1 MKVYL
6 FECVDPYEQRLVFAT
21 YPQAVDHFISFITNS
36 PENFDEDD
44 REMLAWVELQ
54 AGKRWQDY
62 LKEDLPLKDFNEAFC
77 ELATITEFEVI
88 TN

>member
-1 MKVYL
+1 MKIYL
-6 FECVDPYEQRLVFAT
+6 FECVNPYECFVFAT

-44 REMLAWVELQ
+44 REMLAWVERQ

-62 LKEDLPLKDFNEAFC
+62 LKEDFSWEDFNATFG
-77 ELATITEFEVI
+77 ELVTITEFEVI

>member
-1 MKVYL
+1 MKIYL
-6 FECVDPYEQRLVFAT
+6 FECVDPHERLVFAT
-21 YPQAVDHFISFITNS
+21 YPQAVDQFISFITNS
-36 PENFDEDD
+36 PDGFDEED
-44 REMLAWVELQ
+44 RAMLEWVECQ

-62 LKEDLPLKDFNEAFC
+62 LKEDLPLKDFNEAFS

>member
-6 FECVDPYEQRLVFAT
+6 FECVNPYERFVFAT

-36 PENFDEDD
+36 PENFDEED
-44 REMLAWVELQ
+44 RAMLEWVERQ

-62 LKEDLPLKDFNEAFC
+62 LKEDLPLKDFNEAFS

-88 TN
+88 TS

>member
-1 MKVYL
+1 MKIYL
-6 FECVDPYEQRLVFAT
+6 FECVDPYERLVFAT
-21 YPQAVDHFISFITNS
+21 YPQAVDQFISFITNS
-36 PENFDEDD
+36 PDGFDEED
-44 REMLAWVELQ
+44 RAMLEWVELQ

-62 LKEDLPLKDFNEAFC
+62 LKEDLPLKDFNEAFS